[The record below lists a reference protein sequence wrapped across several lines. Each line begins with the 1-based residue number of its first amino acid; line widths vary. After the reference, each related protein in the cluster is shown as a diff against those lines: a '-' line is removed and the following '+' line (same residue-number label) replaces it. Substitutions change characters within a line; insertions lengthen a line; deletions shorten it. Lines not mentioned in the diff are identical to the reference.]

1 MRGDEQADIRQ
12 SEDGEGILVDPVHAP
27 NLKLGSGGSVF
38 TLSPS
43 FTVPHSTINGIQ
55 VTTMFLGTAVTF
67 WLDSGEQ
74 NSGIHPEHPGERGSS
89 RWPA

>member
-1 MRGDEQADIRQ
+1 MRGDEQADICQ
-12 SEDGEGILVDPVHAP
+12 SEDGEGILVDPVHAQP
-27 NLKLGSGGSVF
+27 NRSGGSVF

-67 WLDSGEQ
+67 WLD
-74 NSGIHPEHPGERGSS
+74 PGEGKPSE
-89 RWPA
+89 

>member
-1 MRGDEQADIRQ
+1 MRGGEQADICQ

-27 NLKLGSGGSVF
+27 NLNLGSGGSVF

-67 WLDSGEQ
+67 WLDLFIYPSTRGGETL
-74 NSGIHPEHPGERGSS
+74 GV
-89 RWPA
+89 